1 MVVEIGAVAAHEEHH
16 VGQRPKH
23 RILLQERFTSRPEQD
38 DKRRNQADLQRDNNN
53 GENYVQIRRQ
63 APDPIV
69 RPGGIDIPSHVRSQL
84 QEGHPARY
92 LRCASFIGTRAFDLD
107 GSPRPFVEHADA
119 ECA

>member
-1 MVVEIGAVAAHEEHH
+1 MVVEIDAVATHEEHH

-23 RILLQERFTSRPEQD
+23 RILLQERFTSRPEQND
-38 DKRRNQADLQRDNNN
+38 TRRNQADLQRGNNN
-53 GENYVQIRRQ
+53 GENNVQIRGQ
-63 APDPIV
+63 APHSAS
-69 RPGGIDIPSHVRSQL
+69 RKEIDIPSHVRSQL